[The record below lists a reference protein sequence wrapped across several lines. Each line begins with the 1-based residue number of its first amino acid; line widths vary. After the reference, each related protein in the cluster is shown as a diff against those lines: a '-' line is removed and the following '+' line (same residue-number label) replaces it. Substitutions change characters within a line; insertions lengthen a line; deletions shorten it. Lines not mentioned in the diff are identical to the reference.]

1 MKNWFLTFTF
11 VVTAFLMI
19 FSTVAAV
26 DAKSSKEESSIQPLS
41 KAHAHN
47 DYWHDRPLLDALDH
61 GFTSVEADV
70 WLKDGDLFV
79 AHDEEEIQPG
89 RTLESLYL
97 DPLMETVK
105 NNQGSVYP
113 GSQQDFL
120 LWIDIKSEDEAT
132 YRELHEQ
139 LHNYQAMLTKFV
151 PSGVKPGSVTVI
163 VSGNRPRSLM
173 EEQKIRYATYDGRM
187 SDLGSDVSNKF
198 MPVISDNW
206 NNHFSWT
213 GEGEMPEDE
222 KKKLERIVS
231 TAHENGQ
238 IVRFWATPDSAS
250 EERKAVWKELL
261 DTGVDLI
268 NSDDLSG
275 LQEFLEEND
284 PDPTQPH
291 INW

>member
-1 MKNWFLTFTF
+1 MKNRF
-11 VVTAFLMI
+11 VKIGLIISALLMS
-19 FSTVAAV
+19 FSSAMPV
-26 DAKSSKEESSIQPLS
+26 DAESPKGKSAVQPLS

-79 AHDEEEIQPG
+79 AHDEEEIQQD
-89 RTLESLYL
+89 RTLKSLYL

-105 NNQGSVYP
+105 NHGSVYP

-132 YRELHEQ
+132 YKELHKQ
-139 LHNYQAMLTKFV
+139 LQNYQAMLTKFL

-163 VSGNRPRSLM
+163 VSGNRPRTLM
-173 EEQKIRYATYDGRM
+173 EEQEIRFAAYDGRM
-187 SDLGSDVSNKF
+187 IDLGSNTSNEF

-206 NNHFSWT
+206 SKHFSWT

-222 KKKLERIVS
+222 KEKLKRIVS

-250 EERKAVWKELL
+250 KERNSVWKELL
-261 DTGVDLI
+261 EAGVDLI
-268 NSDDLSG
+268 NSDDLPG
-275 LQEFLEEND
+275 LQEFLEKND